1 MNISVSAE
9 LSTFSQQVRIVSV
22 SATTLHFLQSHKDDT
37 ALLEIQW
44 ETVHEDVSTWEILST
59 PWMLGT
65 LYYRIIE
72 WPE

>member
-1 MNISVSAE
+1 MKIPVSTE

-44 ETVHEDVSTWEILST
+44 GTVHEDVST
-59 PWMLGT
+59 
-65 LYYRIIE
+65 
-72 WPE
+72 